1 MKKERICILLN
12 SSHLSD
18 FDKKAVI
25 NSGKAAGSM
34 KQQRYLYS
42 MLFLASPITLTFI
55 PNPLDTD
62 ASSCRMF
69 P

>member
-34 KQQRYLYS
+34 KQQR
-42 MLFLASPITLTFI
+42 
-55 PNPLDTD
+55 
-62 ASSCRMF
+62 
-69 P
+69 